1 MNYILPHS
9 FEEINDT
16 LKTKIREDYH
26 ITDAQYQGSNMA
38 ILANIFSYLISMV
51 NTNMNFGVNEMIISK
66 ATTKKNIMTLAR
78 ELGYEPQRK
87 RSFVYRIKLKAE
99 STGVLRI
106 PKFTKFKSGDVDFLY
121 TGEDIE
127 NKFGSSCSIEVRNF
141 ERFNDLKS
149 RKGELAGSI
158 IVSNDN
164 EVLEV
169 LEKVSISGGE

>member
-87 RSFVYRIKLKAE
+87 RKA
-99 STGVLRI
+99 
-106 PKFTKFKSGDVDFLY
+106 
-121 TGEDIE
+121 
-127 NKFGSSCSIEVRNF
+127 
-141 ERFNDLKS
+141 
-149 RKGELAGSI
+149 
-158 IVSNDN
+158 
-164 EVLEV
+164 
-169 LEKVSISGGE
+169 